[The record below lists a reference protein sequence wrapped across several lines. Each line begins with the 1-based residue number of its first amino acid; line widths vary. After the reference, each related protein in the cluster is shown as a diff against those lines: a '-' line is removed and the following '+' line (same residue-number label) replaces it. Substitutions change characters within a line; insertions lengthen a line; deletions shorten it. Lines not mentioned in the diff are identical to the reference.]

1 MNKKKF
7 DRQQIYR
14 MWQEG
19 YSIDYITLKIGAKSR
34 DHIREIIK
42 NKFGLVEDKRIDS
55 GKIFA
60 LRNAGWPIAR
70 IADEMQIPFAEVTKI
85 LIGEIKP

>member
-1 MNKKKF
+1 MNKARIDHEK
-7 DRQQIYR
+7 IYWLWR
-14 MWQEG
+14 EG
-19 YSIDYITLKIGAKSR
+19 YSIDYITTAVGSIDPGY
-34 DHIREIIK
+34 IRGLIQR
-42 NKFGLVEDKRIDS
+42 KFGKISERRIDR

-85 LIGEIKP
+85 LIGEEE

>member
-1 MNKKKF
+1 MNKAKF

-19 YSIDYITLKIGAKSR
+19 YSIDYITRAVGSIDPGY
-34 DHIREIIK
+34 IRGLIQR
-42 NKFGLVEDKRIDS
+42 KFGKISERRIDR

-60 LRNAGWPIAR
+60 LREAGWSVYR
-70 IADEMQIPFAEVTKI
+70 IAQEMKIPDAEVTKI
-85 LIGEIKP
+85 LIGEEE

>member
-1 MNKKKF
+1 MNKAKF

-19 YSIDYITLKIGAKSR
+19 YSIDYITSAVGSIDPSY
-34 DHIREIIK
+34 IRGLIQR
-42 NKFGLVEDKRIDS
+42 KFGKISERRIDR

-85 LIGEIKP
+85 LIGEEE

>member
-1 MNKKKF
+1 MNKAKF

-19 YSIDYITLKIGAKSR
+19 YSIDYITSAVGSIDPGY
-34 DHIREIIK
+34 IRGLIQR
-42 NKFGLVEDKRIDS
+42 KFGKISERRIDH

-60 LRNAGWPIAR
+60 LREAGWSVYR
-70 IADEMQIPFAEVTKI
+70 IAEEMKIPDAEVTKI
-85 LIGEIKP
+85 LIGEEE

>member
-1 MNKKKF
+1 MNKTKF

-19 YSIDYITLKIGAKSR
+19 YSIDYITSAVGSIDPGY
-34 DHIREIIK
+34 IRGLIQR
-42 NKFGLVEDKRIDS
+42 KFGKISERRIDH

-60 LRNAGWPIAR
+60 LREAGWSVYR
-70 IADEMQIPFAEVTKI
+70 IAEEMKIPDAEVTKI
-85 LIGEIKP
+85 LIGEEE